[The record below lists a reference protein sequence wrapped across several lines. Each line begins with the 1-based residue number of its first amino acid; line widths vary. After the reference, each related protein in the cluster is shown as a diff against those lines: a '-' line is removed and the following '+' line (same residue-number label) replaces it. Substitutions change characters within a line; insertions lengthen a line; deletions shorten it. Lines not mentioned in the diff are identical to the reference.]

1 LTSINLIDSGR
12 GIHNPRPEELTAA
25 EWQWLHSR
33 RYKRSYQ
40 LIPINADWFAV
51 YEPGTHRPV
60 AICTADACVEWL
72 RRPPPEQRQPQ
83 PTVKLSAT
91 ELSDLLKDLEI

>member
-1 LTSINLIDSGR
+1 MTSVNLTDLGR
-12 GIHNPRPEELTAA
+12 GIHNPRPEQLSAA

-33 RYKRSYQ
+33 RYQRGYQ
-40 LIPINADWFAV
+40 LIPINASWFAV

-60 AICTADACVEWL
+60 AICTEEDCTSWL
-72 RRPPPEQRQPQ
+72 RQTPPERRIAPA
-83 PTVKLSAT
+83 TKLSAT